1 MPAPLQ
7 IALRA
12 GQLLFAVITLALVG
26 NVVDE
31 AFAGNSS
38 SINFA
43 LFVSILDFV
52 FVLYGI
58 AAIFFESLAFGFV
71 GPSIDAVLAI
81 FTFIA
86 GTVLAAKLG
95 VHSCGNQVI
104 ISPSLDNRALI
115 ANDVQKSY
123 IRSNPLTNGSN
134 NPGKRCH
141 ELQAATA
148 FYWFAL
154 PLFVTSAALAF
165 MGSGSSFKGR
175 GGIRRG
181 GPSMSQV

>member
-95 VHSCGNQVI
+95 VHSCGNQ
-104 ISPSLDNRALI
+104 
-115 ANDVQKSY
+115 SY